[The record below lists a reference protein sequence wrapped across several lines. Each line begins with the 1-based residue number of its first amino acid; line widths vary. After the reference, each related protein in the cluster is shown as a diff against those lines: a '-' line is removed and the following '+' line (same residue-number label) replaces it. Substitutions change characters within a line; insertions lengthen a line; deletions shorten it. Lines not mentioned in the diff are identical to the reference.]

1 MFLEHM
7 GSVFFSTTTEPAT
20 CGSHEAMELPPN
32 NPEGDASLPI
42 PASFEFQNGQ
52 LEEMKNSRCFCWRWG

>member
-1 MFLEHM
+1 MD
-7 GSVFFSTTTEPAT
+7 P
-20 CGSHEAMELPPN
+20 HEAMELPPN

-52 LEEMKNSRCFCWRWG
+52 LEEIFFTTDVSVGVGDDDDDGFRENMMDG